1 MANLLEKVMKGQEC
15 ISGAVVYCNQ
25 CGYSSADGSGRGD
38 RCKRD
43 CAKDALSL
51 LRAYHQKKIECEQ
64 CASKTSAPIESLQD
78 KLKESRISLK
88 EIMDESLTELIETNR
103 LKPPRVLTIDDM
115 QATKKGQF
123 LWIECL
129 GGELYCM
136 EAVQVCKANGK
147 VTEISINAPRFI
159 YELTMK
165 NYNIGWRAWDS
176 QPTPAMMEAMPWKI

>member
-1 MANLLEKVMKGQEC
+1 MRDAIFLLKKQDQKEK
-15 ISGAVVYCNQ
+15 
-25 CGYSSADGSGRGD
+25 
-38 RCKRD
+38 
-43 CAKDALSL
+43 
-51 LRAYHQKKIECEQ
+51 ECEK
-64 CASKTSAPIESLQD
+64 CASKTSATNESLQD

-159 YELTMK
+159 YGLTMK
-165 NYNIGWRAWDS
+165 NYNIGWRVWDS
-176 QPTPAMMEAMPWKI
+176 QPTPAMMEVMLWKS